1 MRATSSFLTGL
12 ARVHRAPA
20 VLAGTCAL
28 TVLIALPLSIAL
40 SGMLEAHLGNSLAAE
55 SVAAGAN
62 HQWWQEFSAQ
72 ASGLGATFRPSI
84 VGFAAVLRN
93 WSDLLDNAPLAS
105 TIAGATVAWLVLWS
119 FVSGGVIDRLARD
132 RRTRSHGFFAAC
144 GVHVW
149 RLLRLGVVALA
160 IYAFLFGWVHG
171 WIFDEGVGRLVRDVT
186 VERTALLFRIAGYA
200 VFGAMLIF
208 FNLIFD
214 YARIRIVVEDR
225 RSALGA
231 IGAAAR
237 FVRRNPGRVLTLYA
251 INGLACLA
259 LVAAYALLNPG
270 APGHGL
276 RLWGALLLG
285 QLYIVARHYLKLAF
299 YASETVLFQSAL
311 AHAGYTAAPPLVW
324 PESPAAEAI
333 TNADPVATS

>member
-93 WSDLLDNAPLAS
+93 WGDLLDNAPLAS